1 MPKLMP
7 SLRHTKSEEH
17 LDSTITAS
25 PQSVTKAG
33 DIDGTAAHATTN
45 VVLLNTAGANVKINI
60 EKAATATHLQV
71 GSLSVEPTITH
82 REWNEHGMTEDDVWS
97 QEDDE
102 ITAQYLKLHKMCE
115 RDAVSQMSLDSIDSR
130 EQSKLPS
137 ILFFYLLYNFD
148 CLIGAPRSFNIGDVR
163 TRHSNNLYSE
173 NTKPFSNDPE
183 DPSAAAL
190 KVIYLYLT
198 IRSGSIILILNI

>member
-25 PQSVTKAG
+25 PQPAAQAG
-33 DIDGTAAHATTN
+33 DIDGTHASSN
-45 VVLLNTAGANVKINI
+45 VVVPITAGANVKIHI

-71 GSLSVEPTITH
+71 GSLPAEPTTTH

-115 RDAVSQMSLDSIDSR
+115 KDAVSQMSLDSIDSR
-130 EQSKLPS
+130 EQSKWPS
-137 ILFFYLLYNFD
+137 LVFSVFY
-148 CLIGAPRSFNIGDVR
+148 
-163 TRHSNNLYSE
+163 
-173 NTKPFSNDPE
+173 
-183 DPSAAAL
+183 
-190 KVIYLYLT
+190 
-198 IRSGSIILILNI
+198 SIISIVLQVLHDHLTLVMCERGIQTICTQRTQNHSATIQRIRQLPPLK

>member
-25 PQSVTKAG
+25 PQPVTKAG
-33 DIDGTAAHATTN
+33 EDGAAHASTN
-45 VVLLNTAGANVKINI
+45 VAQPNTAGTNVKIHI
-60 EKAATATHLQV
+60 EKAATNFQV
-71 GSLSVEPTITH
+71 GSLPVEPTTTH

-130 EQSKLPS
+130 EQSKWPWLV
-137 ILFFYLLYNFD
+137 FFFFLLIVLLVYR
-148 CLIGAPRSFNIGDVR
+148 CS
-163 TRHSNNLYSE
+163 
-173 NTKPFSNDPE
+173 
-183 DPSAAAL
+183 
-190 KVIYLYLT
+190 T
-198 IRSGSIILILNI
+198 II

>member
-1 MPKLMP
+1 MP

-25 PQSVTKAG
+25 PQPVTKTG
-33 DIDGTAAHATTN
+33 DINGSAHVSTN
-45 VVLLNTAGANVKINI
+45 VTLPITAGANVAIHI

-71 GSLSVEPTITH
+71 GSLPVEPTTTH

-115 RDAVSQMSLDSIDSR
+115 KDAVSQMSLDSIDSR
-130 EQSKLPS
+130 EQSKWYIFWIS
-137 ILFFYLLYNFD
+137 ILFYIFD
-148 CLIGAPRSFNIGDVR
+148 GFTGAPRSFNIGDVR

-190 KVIYLYLT
+190 KVIYPFLT
-198 IRSGSIILILNI
+198 TISMFL

>member
-25 PQSVTKAG
+25 PQPIAKAG
-33 DIDGTAAHATTN
+33 DIDGSATPASAN
-45 VVLLNTAGANVKINI
+45 VVVPNTAGAHVKIHI
-60 EKAATATHLQV
+60 EKAATSTHLQV
-71 GSLSVEPTITH
+71 GSLPIEPSTTH

-130 EQSKLPS
+130 EQS
-137 ILFFYLLYNFD
+137 N
-148 CLIGAPRSFNIGDVR
+148 CL
-163 TRHSNNLYSE
+163 
-173 NTKPFSNDPE
+173 
-183 DPSAAAL
+183 
-190 KVIYLYLT
+190 
-198 IRSGSIILILNI
+198 